1 MQISIATEAALY
13 AYRLNLVNAVPSL
26 LDKRL
31 PISLVPRAS
40 LSVILESVHEAQMK
54 NLDRLTLAI
63 PMQDITSYYDAKLVR
78 EISTVPQGLLLTLA
92 IPLSSSERAFDVY
105 RAHLI
110 PMPDKDPGVALQWKI
125 EGPYL
130 AVSENTMEST
140 VLSFEQFEDCLGSA
154 RYKICHK
161 TLKTHL
167 GQSSCLATLY
177 FHNAIAALQ
186 VCEPEQISLPTPEK
200 ATNLGYGIWLL
211 TSASD
216 AFTLREFTRGTTNS
230 VQRTDI
236 PGCTICI
243 ITLECGIQMAS
254 KHIKIRPDLESCDK
268 IPAKRLTIQL
278 PDPLAAILSKIPIE
292 ELPYYRTR
300 AEATSALVTEVR
312 AELVKAQHVVD
323 VTHLDKIATPIAA
336 RMTKLKPTLVNK
348 FNTYVPIR
356 TSLTLTAVV
365 FVASTLLHLLVMYLY
380 YHFRCIRDLVPNF
393 IRTPNGNV
401 PLKPLVT
408 LDSSHSKVAATYVA
422 KKERKFALVKA
433 TELANLQKAKITS
446 LRKSPSDRRKSAPN
460 LHESGSSQTTTD
472 LPLTLSR
479 VEIVNDAESGM

>member
-1 MQISIATEAALY
+1 MPT
-13 AYRLNLVNAVPSL
+13 LNLVNAVPSL

-40 LSVILESVHEAQMK
+40 LSVILESVHEAQMQ

-92 IPLSSSERAFDVY
+92 IPLSSSETVFDVY
-105 RAHLI
+105 RAYLI
-110 PMPDKDPGVALQWKI
+110 PMPAKDPGVALQWKI

-130 AVSENTMEST
+130 AISENTMEST
-140 VLSFEQFEDCLGSA
+140 VLSFEQFEECLGSA

-161 TLKTHL
+161 TMETHL

-216 AFTLREFTRGTTNS
+216 AFTLREFTRGLANS
-230 VQRTDI
+230 VERTDI

-254 KHIKIRPDLESCDK
+254 KHIKIRPDLGSCDK

-278 PDPLAAILSKIPIE
+278 PDPLEAILSKIPPIE
-292 ELPYYRTR
+292 ELPYFRTR

-312 AELVKAQHVVD
+312 AELVKSQYVVD
-323 VTHLDKIATPIAA
+323 VTHHDKLATPIAA
-336 RMTKLKPTLVNK
+336 RMTQLKPTLVNK

-365 FVASTLLHLLVMYLY
+365 FVANILLHLLVMYLY

-408 LDSSHSKVAATYVA
+408 VDSSHSKVAATYVA
-422 KKERKFALVKA
+422 KKERNFALVKA
-433 TELANLQKAKITS
+433 TELANLQKDKLTS
-446 LRKSPSDRRKSAPN
+446 LRKSLSDRRKSAPN
-460 LHESGSSQTTTD
+460 LHESGSSQTTTA

-479 VEIVNDAESGM
+479 VEIVNDGESSM